1 MNNKRY
7 WPFIVVIVL
16 LVVTLAGFWW
26 KYEKLE
32 NSLESKN
39 QKENQVDSWPQLEKV
54 KQAYDIITS
63 NYVERIDG
71 QQLTEGAIKGMLG
84 ELNDPYSVY
93 MDEETSSQF
102 QQTLDSSFQGIGAEI
117 SLMDGKFIIVSPF
130 KNSPAER
137 SGIKPG
143 DEIIRINNKDVK
155 GMELYDV
162 VSLIRGKIGT
172 KVTIDIKRSG
182 NDQPI
187 PFLVERDEIPIETV
201 HTDIK
206 KVKDKKIGY
215 IQITSF
221 SEHTAEDFLI
231 GLKDMEEDKMDGL
244 LIDVRGNPG
253 GLLTSVQEIL
263 KEFVTNEH
271 PYIQIEERNGKKNK
285 FFSTLKEEKEY
296 PIAILIN
303 KGSASASEIFAG
315 AMQEAEGYPLI
326 GEKTFG
332 KGTVQQPVS
341 LGDGS
346 TIKLTFYKWL
356 TPKGEWI
363 HKQGIKPTM
372 PVQQDS
378 YYSLQPLI
386 VTETLRKDMN
396 TKQVKTLQQM
406 LDGAGY
412 APGRKDGY
420 FSSKTEKAVQAFQR
434 MHKLPVTGEVD
445 QDVAASIQQAIVE
458 MIKDEKN
465 DRQLQTGLSWLA
477 QQ

>member
-7 WPFIVVIVL
+7 WPFVVVIVL
-16 LVVTLAGFWW
+16 LVVTLAVFWW
-26 KYEKLE
+26 KYETLE
-32 NSLESKN
+32 HSLESKD
-39 QKENQVDSWPQLEKV
+39 QKENQADSWPQLEKV

-63 NYVERIDG
+63 NYVERINE

-117 SLMDGKFIIVSPF
+117 SLMDGRFIIVSPF

-137 SGIKPG
+137 TGIKPG
-143 DEIIRINNKDVK
+143 DEILRIGGKEVK

-162 VSLIRGKIGT
+162 VSLIRGKVGT
-172 KVTIDIKRSG
+172 KVTIDIKRGG
-182 NDQPI
+182 NDTPI
-187 PFLVERDEIPIETV
+187 TFLVERDEIPIETV
-201 HTDIK
+201 HTALK
-206 KVKDKKIGY
+206 KVRDKKIGY

-221 SEHTAEDFLI
+221 SEQTADDFLV
-231 GLKDMEEDKMDGL
+231 GLKDMEEDGIDGL

-253 GLLTSVQEIL
+253 GLLTSVQEVL

-271 PYIQIEERNGKKNK
+271 PYIQIQERNGKKNK
-285 FFSTLKEEKEY
+285 FFSTLKKEKEY
-296 PIAILIN
+296 PIAVLIN

-372 PVQQDS
+372 SVQQDS
-378 YYSLQPLI
+378 YYALQPLV

-396 TKQVKTLQQM
+396 NKQVKTLQQM

-412 APGRKDGY
+412 APGRTDGY

-434 MHKLPVTGEVD
+434 IHKLPVTGEIDRD
-445 QDVAASIQQAIVE
+445 QAAKLQQTIVK